1 VETALI
7 TQLRVALIFVSD
19 SNPSNDFISC
29 AIMDRF
35 SASVNILATRGLLT
49 DAKATDL
56 LQQTQEVKNVIGC
69 ASAT

>member
-1 VETALI
+1 
-7 TQLRVALIFVSD
+7 
-19 SNPSNDFISC
+19 
-29 AIMDRF
+29 MDRF

-49 DAKATDL
+49 DAQATDL